1 VRADDAA
8 LTESAIKEGEQQ
20 ERQGPPPMT
29 PSDDCDFADQLPL
42 AENSKKSISRQ
53 KVQFVHLL

>member
-1 VRADDAA
+1 MRADDAA

-29 PSDDCDFADQLPL
+29 PSDDCDFADKLPP
-42 AENSKKSISRQ
+42 KKRYFPAKKI
-53 KVQFVHLL
+53 QFVHLL